1 MNTKLSAQ
9 SGFSLVELLVA
20 VMILAIGLLGL
31 AKLQVTAIKVN
42 SQSETIMAA
51 STIAQGIIEEIA
63 AMDSSDA
70 MFNSTVT
77 DAVWDDS
84 PITVEGGGTYNIT
97 YDVTTT
103 YQGVTNL
110 CMITVTVASTTA
122 LQNVAGKK
130 VRTVE
135 VSTIK
140 LAT

>member
-42 SQSETIMAA
+42 SQSESMMAA

-63 AMDSSDA
+63 ALDSSDV

-77 DAVWDDS
+77 DAVWDAS
-84 PITVEGGGTYNIT
+84 PITVEGGGTYDIT
-97 YDVTTT
+97 YNVETG
-103 YQGVTNL
+103 YKGVTNL
-110 CMITVTVASTTA
+110 CMVTVTVKSTTA
-122 LQNVAGKK
+122 LANVGGNKI
-130 VRTVE
+130 RTVV

-140 LAT
+140 VAT

>member
-42 SQSETIMAA
+42 SQSESMMAA

-63 AMDSSDA
+63 ALDSSDA

-77 DAVWDDS
+77 DAVWDTS
-84 PITVEGGGTYNIT
+84 PITVEGGGTYDIT
-97 YDVTTT
+97 YNVETG
-103 YQGVTNL
+103 YKGVTNL
-110 CMITVTVASTTA
+110 CMVTVTVKSTTA
-122 LQNVAGKK
+122 LANVGGNKI
-130 VRTVE
+130 RTVV

-140 LAT
+140 VAT